1 MAQCCQVVVGTETDI
16 PKIPGD
22 SNLALPFPLP
32 LPHSRNLKKEDGR
45 NHVATCEEI

>member
-16 PKIPGD
+16 QKIPGD

-32 LPHSRNLKKEDGR
+32 LPPQQKP
-45 NHVATCEEI
+45 EEEGWQVPCGYV